1 MKILFLHQ
9 NFPGQFKHLALDLAQ
24 RGHEVN
30 FICHTHYD
38 RKLSGVNRIKL
49 KGNLSFEA
57 LKNKAENLL
66 HENELTSQ
74 QFRTAFEKMRQD
86 GWCPDI
92 VISHS
97 GWGCGKHVKEIWPT
111 TKLISYLEWWF
122 DPNSETF
129 TYDKYNKYLPIKHF
143 TQKHWLRNQSIA
155 FELSVSEVI
164 VTPTKWQKEQ
174 LPGILRDQCEVIHD
188 GVDQNIFRQK
198 SILKSKVPVVTYGTR
213 GMEPIRCFKQFVE
226 AATTI
231 VESNRHVR
239 VEIAGLDE
247 VNYGGIVPE
256 EGSWK
261 KWAIEYFKIRGISE
275 NIQWVGRLTFSKY
288 VEWLQKSWCHV
299 YLSHPFVPSWSL
311 YEALATGCPMV
322 VSDIKAHDFLAN
334 IKSVTL
340 VDHRNPK
347 RVSEG
352 IAMQLKG
359 DSVTLNASERRV
371 LLPSFEVGQCLER
384 WRAVAGLEMSTAA

>member
-9 NFPGQFKHLALDLAQ
+9 NFPGQFKHLALDLAN

-38 RKLSGVNRIKL
+38 RKVIGVNRIKL
-49 KGNLSFEA
+49 KGSLSYET
-57 LKNKAENLL
+57 LKKNSKSLL

-74 QFRTAFEKMRQD
+74 QFRTAFEQLRKD
-86 GWCPDI
+86 GWSPDI

-97 GWGCGKHVKEIWPT
+97 GWGSGKHVKEIWPD

-122 DPNSETF
+122 NPNSETF
-129 TYDKYNKYLPIKHF
+129 TYDKGNKYLPIKNF

-164 VTPTKWQKEQ
+164 VSPTNWQKLQ
-174 LPGILRDQCEVIHD
+174 LPSILRDRCEVIHD
-188 GVDQNIFRQK
+188 GVDQNIFRKKPLQK
-198 SILKSKVPVVTYGTR
+198 SNIPLITYGTR

-226 AATTI
+226 AATTV
-231 VESNRHVR
+231 VESNRQVR

-247 VNYGGIVPE
+247 VNYGGIIPK

-261 KWAIEYFKIRGISE
+261 KWAIKYFKNKGISE
-275 NIQWVGRLTFSKY
+275 NIQWMGRLTFHKY
-288 VEWLQKSWCHV
+288 VEWLQRSWCHV

-311 YEALATGCPMV
+311 YEALATGCPLV
-322 VSDIKAHDFLAN
+322 VSDIKAHNFLAGLD
-334 IKSVTL
+334 SVTMA
-340 VDHRNPK
+340 DHREPL
-347 RVSEG
+347 RVSEA
-352 IAMQLKG
+352 IVLQLNSNN
-359 DSVTLNASERRV
+359 DSHDTAERTL
-371 LLPSFEVGQCLER
+371 LLSSFELNECLKR
-384 WRAVAGLEMSTAA
+384 WRAVAGLEMSTTA